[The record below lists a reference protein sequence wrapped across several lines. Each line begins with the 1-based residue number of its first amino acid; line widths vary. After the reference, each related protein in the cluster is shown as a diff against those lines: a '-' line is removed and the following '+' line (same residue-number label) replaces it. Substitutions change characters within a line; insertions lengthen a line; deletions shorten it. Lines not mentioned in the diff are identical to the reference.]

1 MSKYF
6 NKTIFILTVIK
17 LLFGNADQPVFNVF
31 TSANKIGL
39 GGSGSLQSSVLGN
52 LTNPSSYLG
61 KEFSVALIRYPA
73 DITSQ
78 SAGVVFP
85 VLKGYGKFALNHISY
100 GRFEQYD
107 EDGIGIGNYNSHDTW
122 FSTAYSNPFLKN
134 KIKLGL
140 SLSFYHS
147 NYGYEK
153 LNTFSL
159 SYGMLYLLDNEKTKI
174 GIILDRYGWAFG
186 NSPTELNNKLVLGYS
201 KRLAYLP
208 LDLFIDA
215 KIGKDNLEE
224 IFVGGTFDLNKRFS
238 FSIGSSSRKFSQ
250 NIEQKVSK
258 TILGSTG
265 AGLKYISGSNIFNY
279 GIYIYPTGTLIHG
292 LEIGTRF

>member
-1 MSKYF
+1 MLKYL
-6 NKTIFILTVIK
+6 NKTIFILNLIN

-31 TSANKIGL
+31 TSATKIGL
-39 GGSGSLQSSVLGN
+39 GGSGSLKSSVLGN
-52 LTNPSSYLG
+52 LTNPSSYVG

-73 DITSQ
+73 EITSQ
-78 SAGVVFP
+78 SAGIVFP
-85 VLKGYGKFALNHISY
+85 VLKGHGKFSLNHISY
-100 GRFEQYD
+100 GNFEEYD
-107 EDGIGIGNYNSHDTW
+107 EDGVDIGNYNSHDTW
-122 FSTAYSNPFLKN
+122 FSAAYSNPFFKN

-147 NYGYEK
+147 SYGYEN
-153 LNTFSL
+153 LNILSL
-159 SYGMLYLLDNEKTKI
+159 SYGMLYLLNNEKTKI

-186 NSPTELNNKLVLGYS
+186 NSFTELNNKLILGYS

-208 LDLFIDA
+208 LDLFIDV
-215 KIGKDNLEE
+215 KLEKGNLEE
-224 IFVGGTFDLNKRFS
+224 TFVGGTFDLNKKLS

-258 TILGSTG
+258 SILGSTG
-265 AGLKYISGSNIFNY
+265 AGLKYIHGLNIFDY